1 MDIKH
6 LQFSFRMYWANMK
19 GLLNMVAE
27 GIILVASL
35 ASLFI
40 LVYQFGFKYSAHVT
54 HMLETSRVYLLLAFF
69 TGISLRYILKFK
81 EIIQEKMLYLDIGIY
96 FFLFAVLSGKY
107 SSKKPSTS
115 RCPTSVSSRNRCS
128 FISSCCC

>member
-54 HMLETSRVYLLLAFF
+54 HMLETSRRFRLLYVIFQQTNLTVFVQHLRSTEPDAVHINVYGALDTPSPTLAH
-69 TGISLRYILKFK
+69 
-81 EIIQEKMLYLDIGIY
+81 
-96 FFLFAVLSGKY
+96 AAPVLE
-107 SSKKPSTS
+107 
-115 RCPTSVSSRNRCS
+115 
-128 FISSCCC
+128 

>member
-40 LVYQFGFKYSAHVT
+40 LVYQFGFK
-54 HMLETSRVYLLLAFF
+54 
-69 TGISLRYILKFK
+69 
-81 EIIQEKMLYLDIGIY
+81 
-96 FFLFAVLSGKY
+96 
-107 SSKKPSTS
+107 
-115 RCPTSVSSRNRCS
+115 
-128 FISSCCC
+128 

>member
-96 FFLFAVLSGKY
+96 
-107 SSKKPSTS
+107 
-115 RCPTSVSSRNRCS
+115 SVSYTHLTLPTN
-128 FISSCCC
+128 

>member
-6 LQFSFRMYWANMK
+6 LQFSFRMYWTNMK

-40 LVYQFGFKYSAHVT
+40 LVYQFGFK
-54 HMLETSRVYLLLAFF
+54 
-69 TGISLRYILKFK
+69 
-81 EIIQEKMLYLDIGIY
+81 
-96 FFLFAVLSGKY
+96 
-107 SSKKPSTS
+107 
-115 RCPTSVSSRNRCS
+115 
-128 FISSCCC
+128 

>member
-40 LVYQFGFKYSAHVT
+40 LVYQLGLKY
-54 HMLETSRVYLLLAFF
+54 
-69 TGISLRYILKFK
+69 
-81 EIIQEKMLYLDIGIY
+81 
-96 FFLFAVLSGKY
+96 
-107 SSKKPSTS
+107 
-115 RCPTSVSSRNRCS
+115 
-128 FISSCCC
+128 

>member
-40 LVYQFGFKYSAHVT
+40 LVYQFDSNIRP
-54 HMLETSRVYLLLAFF
+54 MSP
-69 TGISLRYILKFK
+69 ICW
-81 EIIQEKMLYLDIGIY
+81 
-96 FFLFAVLSGKY
+96 
-107 SSKKPSTS
+107 KPAG
-115 RCPTSVSSRNRCS
+115 
-128 FISSCCC
+128 FISCWLSLPGYRSGIF